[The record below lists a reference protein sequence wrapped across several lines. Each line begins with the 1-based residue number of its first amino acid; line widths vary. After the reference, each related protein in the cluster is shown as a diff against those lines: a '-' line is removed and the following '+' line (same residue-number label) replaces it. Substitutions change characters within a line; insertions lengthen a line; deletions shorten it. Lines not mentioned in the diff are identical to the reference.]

1 MADVRLRV
9 ITGPTGA
16 GKSALVHALAAR
28 VPLAVVSADSRQIYR
43 GFDIGTAKPTAAQR
57 ARIPHFG
64 VDVVDPVT
72 RYSAAAW
79 AADAAAWI
87 DDARRAGREPVI
99 VGGTGFYVRALTA
112 PLFVEPS
119 LDPDR
124 RRTIAWHLRTLPLA
138 EVRRWCTALDP
149 ERAGLGRAQLE
160 RAIEV
165 ALLTGVPLT
174 RWHQIAPGAPPR
186 RARYLVVDP
195 GPALGESIAA
205 RLDHMLDAGWIEEAG
220 ALDARIPEAAPAWNA
235 TGYAVVRALARGSVD
250 RAGAREQILVATRQY
265 AKRQRTWMRHQ
276 LPPNDVTRIDP
287 REPDAVSRAL
297 AWWHDSSEG
306 MG

>member
-276 LPPNDVTRIDP
+276 LPPNDVARIDP

>member
-1 MADVRLRV
+1 MPRGVCATRSPRSPAIAPRRPPRATSDSPRRSRARPRSKPAIRCRPMRCARCTPRSRAPRCPRTMCTAARPSYSCRGTSSSAALADVRLRV

-43 GFDIGTAKPTAAQR
+43 GFDIGTAKPTAAER
-57 ARIPHFG
+57 ACIPHFG

-79 AADAAAWI
+79 AVDAAAWI

-195 GPALGESIAA
+195 GPALGEGIAA
-205 RLDHMLDAGWIEEAG
+205 RLDHMLDAGWIEE
-220 ALDARIPEAAPAWNA
+220 
-235 TGYAVVRALARGSVD
+235 
-250 RAGAREQILVATRQY
+250 
-265 AKRQRTWMRHQ
+265 
-276 LPPNDVTRIDP
+276 
-287 REPDAVSRAL
+287 
-297 AWWHDSSEG
+297 
-306 MG
+306 